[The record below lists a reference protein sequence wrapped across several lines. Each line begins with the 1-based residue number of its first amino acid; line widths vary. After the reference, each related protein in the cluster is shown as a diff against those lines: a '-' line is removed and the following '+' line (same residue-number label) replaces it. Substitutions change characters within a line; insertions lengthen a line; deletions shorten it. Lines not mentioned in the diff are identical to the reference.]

1 MKVAMVALG
10 AGFSG
15 SLANKVLAGEVP
27 TRVSSKAVFNDK
39 IKRMVAALA
48 ELIIP
53 ETDTPGAVEA
63 GVPAF
68 IEMMVSDW
76 YKDSERDIFFQGLA
90 TLDQYCQ
97 SQFKTDFN
105 DCTQDQQIAALK
117 SVEAAAKTYKNVT
130 PMSMDGKTVDENIP
144 FFTKMKELTVLGY
157 YTSEVGA
164 KQELSYNPV
173 PMRFDGDYD
182 FSKVGRQW
190 SW

>member
-1 MKVAMVALG
+1 MKVAMLALG

-15 SLANKVLAGEVP
+15 SLASKILAGEVP
-27 TRVSSKAVFNDK
+27 TRISSKAIFDDK
-39 IKRMVAALA
+39 IKRTVAVLA

-53 ETDTPGAVEA
+53 ETDTPGAIEA

-76 YKDSERDIFFQGLA
+76 YKDGERDIFFKGLA

-117 SVEAAAKTYKNVT
+117 SMETAAKTYKNT
-130 PMSMDGKTVDENIP
+130 SMSMDNKIVDESTP
-144 FFTKMKELTVLGY
+144 FFTKIKELTVLGY
-157 YTSEVGA
+157 YTSEAGA
-164 KQELSYNPV
+164 KQELSYNPM
-173 PMRFDGDYD
+173 PMRFEGDYD